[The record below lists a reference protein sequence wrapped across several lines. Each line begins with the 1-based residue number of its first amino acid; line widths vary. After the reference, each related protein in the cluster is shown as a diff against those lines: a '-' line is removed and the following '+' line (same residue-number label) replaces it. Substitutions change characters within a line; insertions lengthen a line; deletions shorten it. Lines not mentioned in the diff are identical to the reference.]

1 MSCPNF
7 DFSSHLR
14 YHQAGFYPWKRILT
28 KCTMTDISQISV
40 LATSPLLFFS
50 SCLIH
55 TSNRSNF
62 HFTVANTWQRIKGT
76 AAPIIH
82 GVALSFLGQWDQITC
97 LPSNRQCLQMLS
109 CPLFSIHDPGMSPL
123 LLSPCQET
131 TSSHSPVSPH
141 QTYTSSSA
149 AKHFFQISITY
160 FINRH
165 F

>member
-1 MSCPNF
+1 MYDAWHF
-7 DFSSHLR
+7 TDFSSCH
-14 YHQAGFYPWKRILT
+14 
-28 KCTMTDISQISV
+28 ISPSF
-40 LATSPLLFFS
+40 FFS

-82 GVALSFLGQWDQITC
+82 GVALSFLGQWDQMTC

-109 CPLFSIHDPGMSPL
+109 CPLFSIHDPGTSPL
-123 LLSPCQET
+123 LLSQCQET

-149 AKHFFQISITY
+149 AQHFFQISITY

-165 F
+165 FWILAQNTTREFWSSQSQTEPPMIF